1 MYFLTFIL
9 KNLVRRK
16 VRSLLTV
23 TGVGVAVM
31 AVVSL
36 VGISDG
42 FERSLANLYE
52 HRGVDL
58 LVLRAGST
66 VRLSSSLPEQI
77 GEQILQLPH
86 VRAVSPGL
94 LDFVDFRE
102 AGLVSVPLQGWAED
116 SFLFNELHM
125 KEG

>member
-9 KNLVRRK
+9 KYLVRRK

-31 AVVSL
+31 AVVAL

-66 VRLSSSLPEQI
+66 V
-77 GEQILQLPH
+77 
-86 VRAVSPGL
+86 L
-94 LDFVDFRE
+94 LT
-102 AGLVSVPLQGWAED
+102 AGLSRLPIVNGMIADRIAPHILLQGVVVALAVGLIGGAYPAYRGATLLPTEA
-116 SFLFNELHM
+116 LRHE
-125 KEG
+125 